1 MTDIKEVQNFWN
13 QNPCGSYLSNKKTE
27 FEYFNEI
34 QNKRYRLEWHI
45 PIAAKFSDYK
55 NKRVLEVGCGI
66 GIDGSQFA
74 KNGAIYYGID
84 LTDEGI
90 KLAKENFNLSGYDG
104 KFQIANAENLLFDNN
119 EFDHV
124 YSWGVIHHSPDTES
138 IVNEIYR
145 ILKPGGTFCIMVY
158 NRTSINYYIEIM
170 FLRKLFRLFLKS
182 KNFTDFLVKLGFDKE
197 KLFKHRE
204 KYLKNSKIT
213 KEQWISMNT
222 DGPDCP
228 LAKVYNKKEVLKLF
242 HKFENLRTEVWF
254 FNKYHWGPLS
264 KIIPNK
270 FAKFL
275 GKRWGWHR
283 VIYGIKK

>member
-13 QNPCGSYLSNKKTE
+13 QNPCGSYLSNKETQL
-27 FEYFNEI
+27 EYFNEI
-34 QNKRYRLEWHI
+34 QNKRYKLEWHI
-45 PIAAKFSDYK
+45 PIAAQFSNYK
-55 NKRVLEVGCGI
+55 NKKVLEIGCGM
-66 GIDGSQFA
+66 GIDGLRFV

-90 KLAKENFNLSGYDG
+90 RLAKENFNLFGYEG
-104 KFQIANAENLLFDNN
+104 TLQVANAEDLPFKEN
-119 EFDHV
+119 EFDHI
-124 YSWGVIHHSPDTES
+124 YSWGVIHHSPDTEK

-145 ILKPGGTFCIMVY
+145 VLKPGGTFCIMVY

-170 FLRKLFRLFLKS
+170 FLRKLFRLSLKS
-182 KNFTDFLVKLGFDKE
+182 KKFTDFLARQGFDKE
-197 KLFKHRE
+197 KLYKHRN

-213 KEQWISMNT
+213 KERWISMNT

-242 HKFENLRTEVWF
+242 YKFENVKTEVWF

-264 KIIPNK
+264 KIIPNN

-283 VIYGIKK
+283 VAYGLKP